1 MQIPNNYYLGDGPRL
16 TLKQL
21 LLMNGPAN
29 SQLIKLPE
37 FKAASRQRNGYLL
50 LCDAM
55 GKWAFFISTLY
66 PNTVFTA
73 GEETKAPMYAACCGM
88 SLHGL
93 WQVSAHPM
101 CTPDEGRG

>member
-55 GKWAFFISTLY
+55 GKWTFLISTLILY
-66 PNTVFTA
+66 LQLERRIKHPCTLPAVVCPF
-73 GEETKAPMYAACCGM
+73 MDCG
-88 SLHGL
+88 
-93 WQVSAHPM
+93 
-101 CTPDEGRG
+101 R